1 MNDYTDSG
9 FDKFLSRGGT
19 PSLQGPLDVETTTT
33 NNAVPFDRTQISGS
47 LGDTLKIGNIFI
59 DGSTGRIS
67 IYDDSGNEVVRLGEL
82 DG

>member
-1 MNDYTDSG
+1 MNDYIASG
-9 FDKFLSRGGT
+9 FDEFLSRGDT
-19 PSLQGPLDVETTTT
+19 PSLQGALDIENTS
-33 NNAVPFDRTQISGS
+33 NNAVPFDRTQVSGS
-47 LGDTLKIGNIFI
+47 LGDTLRLGNIFI